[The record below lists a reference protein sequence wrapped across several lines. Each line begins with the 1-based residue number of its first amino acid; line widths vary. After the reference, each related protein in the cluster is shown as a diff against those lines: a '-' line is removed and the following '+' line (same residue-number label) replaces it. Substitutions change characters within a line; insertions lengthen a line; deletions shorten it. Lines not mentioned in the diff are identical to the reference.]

1 MRRAVF
7 LDRDGTITHE
17 GDWGAKA
24 AEPRLIPGAEEALRR
39 LQEAGFLLFVITNQ
53 SGVARGYYSEDDV
66 RAYHRR
72 MEEVFGAAGVRFE
85 GIAYCPHMPD
95 AGCACRKPG
104 TRFLADAAARYGI
117 DLRRSFVVGDQT
129 TDVEMGA
136 RNGCTTILVRTG
148 FAGGDGKLDAKPDII
163 VEGLAE
169 AAERILGGE
178 GPSRPVCTRDER
190 VPPGSPG
197 GGFGADP

>member
-24 AEPRLIPGAEEALRR
+24 KAPRMIPGAAEALRR
-39 LQEAGFLLFVITNQ
+39 LRDAGFLLFVVTNQ
-53 SGVARGYYSEDDV
+53 SGVARGYYTEDDV

-72 MEEVFGAAGVRFE
+72 MEEIFAEAGVRFE
-85 GIAYCPHMPD
+85 EIAYCPHMPE

-104 TRFLADAAARYGI
+104 TRFLAEAAARHGI
-117 DLRRSFVVGDQT
+117 DLARSFIVGDQT
-129 TDVEMGA
+129 TDVELGA

-148 FAGGDGKLDAKPDII
+148 FGGDDGKLEATPDYVVADI
-163 VEGLAE
+163 AE
-169 AAERILGGE
+169 AAEKILA
-178 GPSRPVCTRDER
+178 V
-190 VPPGSPG
+190 G
-197 GGFGADP
+197 GGSGSRRTGPVG